1 MATSAVRSHDQVVD
15 ETSGPI
21 ELPDAVAR
29 IAAATP
35 DRVVARHGGRALTY
49 HDLDAAIRLMMPVIR
64 GQRMDDRSAVVA
76 AIFTG
81 LPALGA
87 EPDPAAVAAVVDGAV
102 SGISTDMVD
111 LHTIITP
118 AAPMRAS
125 GTNEI
130 DLRVIASR
138 LAGA

>member
-1 MATSAVRSHDQVVD
+1 MATSTVRSRDHVAD
-15 ETSGPI
+15 TSGPI

-35 DRVVARHGGRALTY
+35 ERVVTRYRERSLTY
-49 HDLDAAIRLMMPVIR
+49 RDLDAAIRLMMPVIR

-81 LPALGA
+81 LPGLGG
-87 EPDPAAVAAVVDGAV
+87 EPDPAVVASVVDGAV
-102 SGISTDMVD
+102 GGISTDVVD
-111 LHTIITP
+111 LHDMMTP
-118 AAPMRAS
+118 VAPMHAG

-138 LAGA
+138 LSGA